1 MATLDIKEGVIL
13 LDVAVETKVSKID
26 PDFRIKK
33 HLELRFC
40 LTLMNKKRQSMLD
53 FADTGLIFYMQAAII
68 LKEEKNHI

>member
-33 HLELRFC
+33 HL
-40 LTLMNKKRQSMLD
+40 KKRQSMLD